1 VIDPNLIWR
10 DKTLLAR
17 VKRASESAVRKVLP
31 DLSTTSRWDAGGVI
45 RNVTV
50 GTLNQFGALATVTA
64 TQSYTDMRESA
75 APTATALR
83 TSTAYKPADDVIESV
98 VGYSMATFVNT
109 PETLTETLSVAIGR
123 AVANDYRVT
132 GVNLSDADPIANGFQ
147 RVASANACE
156 FCSLL
161 TLSTYTSWEDDAG
174 FHDHCECTTVP
185 VFKGQ
190 DPFRPAYYDDM
201 EQEVLTAESEIR
213 AYRAS
218 VEPGWREAWQAA
230 GGRMGKN
237 LNRDFLTAYPE
248 AAINNKNILARMRAA
263 RSATA

>member
-1 VIDPNLIWR
+1 MIDPNLIWR
-10 DKTLLAR
+10 DKTLLTR
-17 VKRASESAVRKVLP
+17 VKRASETAVRKVLP
-31 DLSTTSRWDAGGVI
+31 DLTTTSQFDAGGVI

-75 APTATALR
+75 APTAKALK
-83 TSTAYKPADDVIESV
+83 TSTAYKPAEDVVESV
-98 VGYSMATFVNT
+98 VGWSMATFVKA
-109 PETLTETLSVAIGR
+109 PETVADVLSVSIGR
-123 AVANDYRVT
+123 AVANDYRQT
-132 GVNLSDADPIANGFQ
+132 GVFLSDADPIVNGFQ

-190 DPFRPAYYDDM
+190 DPFRPSYYDDM
-201 EQEVLTAESEIR
+201 EQEVLSAESEIR

-218 VEPGWREAWQAA
+218 VEPQWRAAWEAA

-237 LNRDFLTAYPE
+237 LNRDFLRAYPE
-248 AAINNKNILARMRAA
+248 AAINNKNILARMRSA
-263 RSATA
+263 RTATA